1 MTNENHVMA
10 DSDEFS
16 LLDVV
21 HTVAANWRLL
31 LLGPMVAGALAIG
44 VTFLLPPSYVAVTK
58 FLPPQQQQS
67 AASAMLQN
75 LGALSS
81 LAGTSTGLKNPSDQY
96 IAFLRSRTIQDAL
109 VDRFKLKD
117 RYELEL
123 REDAATAL
131 SKISGITSGKDG
143 IITIQV
149 SDEKPAFAAELANA
163 YVSELG
169 RLLDRLAV
177 TEAQQ
182 RRQFFEKQL
191 LQTKSDLVKAEKA
204 LRNSGV
210 TERELKVNPST
221 AVAAVAQLQA
231 QITAQEIKIASMRG
245 YVTEAAAEFK
255 IAQAQLVELHAQIEK
270 ISRATQL
277 PDANDSDY
285 IAKYRD
291 FKYHEALFELFAKQ
305 FELAKVDE
313 SREGAVIQVLDV
325 AQVPERKSGPRK
337 IVVALMTSFLV
348 GLLLL
353 GYIFIR
359 DFFRSRAQDPLVSER
374 LLKIKMALS
383 SAKG

>member
-16 LLDVV
+16 LLDVA

-96 IAFLRSRTIQDAL
+96 IAFLRSRTVQDAL

-131 SKISGITSGKDG
+131 SKISGISSGKDG

-149 SDEKPAFAAELANA
+149 SDEIPAFAAELANA

-255 IAQAQLVELHAQIEK
+255 IAQAQLVELRAQIEK

-285 IAKYRD
+285 IAAYRE
-291 FKYHEALFELFAKQ
+291 FKYQEALFELFAKQ

-337 IVVALMTSFLV
+337 IVVALMTSILV
-348 GLLLL
+348 GLFLL
-353 GYIFIR
+353 GYVFVR
-359 DFFRSRAQDPLVSER
+359 DVFRARARDPLVSER
-374 LLKIKMALS
+374 LLQIKMALS

>member
-1 MTNENHVMA
+1 
-10 DSDEFS
+10 
-16 LLDVV
+16 
-21 HTVAANWRLL
+21 
-31 LLGPMVAGALAIG
+31 
-44 VTFLLPPSYVAVTK
+44 
-58 FLPPQQQQS
+58 
-67 AASAMLQN
+67 MLQN

-96 IAFLRSRTIQDAL
+96 IAFLRSRTVQDAL

-131 SKISGITSGKDG
+131 SKISGISSGKDG

-149 SDEKPAFAAELANA
+149 SDEIPAFAAELANA

-255 IAQAQLVELHAQIEK
+255 IAQAQLVELRAQIEK

-277 PDANDSDY
+277 PDASDSDY
-285 IAKYRD
+285 IAAYRE
-291 FKYHEALFELFAKQ
+291 FKYQEALFELFAKQ

-337 IVVALMTSFLV
+337 IVVALMTSILV
-348 GLLLL
+348 GLFLL
-353 GYIFIR
+353 GYVFVR
-359 DFFRSRAQDPLVSER
+359 DVFRARARDPLVSER
-374 LLKIKMALS
+374 LLQIKMALS

>member
-1 MTNENHVMA
+1 MTTENHVMA

-16 LLDVV
+16 LLDFV

-31 LLGPMVAGALAIG
+31 LLGPMAAGALAIG

-96 IAFLRSRTIQDAL
+96 IAFLRSRTVQDAL

-131 SKISGITSGKDG
+131 SKISGISSGKDG

-149 SDEKPAFAAELANA
+149 SDEIPAFAAELANA

-255 IAQAQLVELHAQIEK
+255 IAQAQLVELRAQIEK
-270 ISRATQL
+270 ISRATQM
-277 PDANDSDY
+277 PDGNDSEY

-291 FKYHEALFELFAKQ
+291 VKYHEALFELFAKQ

-337 IVVALMTSFLV
+337 IVVALMTSLLV

-353 GYIFIR
+353 GYVFVR
-359 DFFRSRAQDPLVSER
+359 DLFRARAKDPLVSER

-383 SAKG
+383 SVKG